1 MTKLIT
7 FKSIVKKT
15 LTSTRNKLDF
25 VFLFNIFI
33 ILCNEDIK
41 ENTMKTLKR
50 KQIKFVSIYFFNSEF
65 DEVEV
70 R

>member
-1 MTKLIT
+1 MIT
-7 FKSIVKKT
+7 IKSIYLLRKT

-25 VFLFNIFI
+25 VFLFNMFI

-50 KQIKFVSIYFFNSEF
+50 EQTKFVSIYFITLEF
-65 DEVEV
+65 EEVEV